1 MVKVNVDAMVNDAN
15 RSTELEFAKHKARL
29 KAQIMKDMI
38 NDEEEGD
45 RIAYVRLPGTSQ
57 VAEVAFYDGEDQMVE
72 RTLNPAESKKVI
84 DKGIFKC
91 MVQPV
96 ILRKK
101 IKFLMDT
108 GCGHD
113 LISQKK
119 IEKHDLETLVTPEPI
134 SFQTANGVT
143 DTDLVSNFQAES
155 FKEPINAYVLRDTPS
170 VLSIGKRCMNQ
181 NYGFVWP
188 PGREP
193 FMIDPEG
200 KRISLF
206 VNGDIPCVRVGSSKS
221 LAHDDV
227 EATAVLNVLNSE
239 ASIKAEVAAAAEAVP
254 GEVDDEEE
262 AGDEHARPPDPD
274 PHEVPDE
281 EVPAEE
287 AGRPPDPP
295 GGGVGDIPLH
305 GDDDDREIQIEGE
318 GAPPKK
324 AKVGTLK
331 AEANT
336 LAHLCT
342 HRYRNPYC
350 ESCIRAKMK
359 HFRTRRGAFQRELKS
374 WGDLITFDFLD
385 MRKAADAGLGIDD
398 GAREVLVIRDV
409 ATKMIAAI
417 PTESRHTEQ
426 VVSALKGCLEDEK
439 SRNSYSDVAPEFEAA
454 MSELRIPLDHSLAGK
469 PNNNSLA
476 ERTNQEIINTVATAM
491 LHAGLPAQYWSFALN
506 CVTHNLNI
514 EDVEGDGDS
523 TWKRMTGDDFK
534 GKAIPFGA
542 KVFFKP
548 TDTRDKTYNHKFD
561 PKGIPGVFAGYVV
574 TTGQNWSRKYRV
586 WDMKEFANVNL
597 SMDAAVPR
605 KLAQPYQTE
614 VIYFPKGI
622 TFPLK
627 AEYERMNETLEGL
640 KDNVNLDGKEFKDLG
655 DDDDTPG

>member
-1 MVKVNVDAMVNDAN
+1 
-15 RSTELEFAKHKARL
+15 
-29 KAQIMKDMI
+29 MKDMV

-45 RIAYVRLPGTSQ
+45 RVTYVRLPGTSQ
-57 VAEVAFYDGEDQMVE
+57 VAEVAFYDGEDQIME
-72 RTLNPAESKKVI
+72 RNLNAVDSRRVI
-84 DKGIFKC
+84 DKGVFRC

-119 IEKHDLETLVTPEPI
+119 IERHDLETLVTPGPI
-134 SFQTANGVT
+134 SFQTANGIT
-143 DTDLVSNFQAES
+143 DTDLVSNFQA
-155 FKEPINAYVLRDTPS
+155 S
-170 VLSIGKRCMNQ
+170 VLSVGKRCMNQ

-193 FMIDPEG
+193 FMIDPDG
-200 KRISLF
+200 KRITLF
-206 VNGDIPCVRVGSSKS
+206 VNGDIPYIRVGSSKS

-227 EATAVLNVLNSE
+227 EATAVLNSAHVKE
-239 ASIKAEVAAAAEAVP
+239 EVAAAAQAVP
-254 GEVDDEEE
+254 GEIDGEEE
-262 AGDEHARPPDPD
+262 EDGEEHARQPDPD
-274 PHEVPDE
+274 PHEVPGE
-281 EVPAEE
+281 EIPSEG
-287 AGRPPDPP
+287 AGRPPDPS

-305 GDDDDREIQIEGE
+305 GDDDEREIQVEGE
-318 GAPPKK
+318 GAPPRK

-342 HRYRNPYC
+342 HRYRNPHC

-359 HFRTRRGAFQRELKS
+359 HFRTRRGACQRELKS
-374 WGDLITFDFLD
+374 WGDLITYDFLD

-398 GAREVLVIRDV
+398 GAREVLVIRDI

-417 PTESRHTEQ
+417 QTESRHTEQ
-426 VVSALKGCLEDEK
+426 VVSALKRLIGRRK
-439 SRNSYSDVAPEFEAA
+439 VKMAYSDAAPEFEAA
-454 MSELRIPLDHSLAGK
+454 MSELRIPLDHSLLGNL
-469 PNNNSLA
+469 NNNSLA

-491 LHAGLPAQYWSFALN
+491 QHAGLPAQYWSFALN

-523 TWKRMTGDDFK
+523 AWKRMTGDDFK

-548 TDTRDKTYNHKFD
+548 TDTRKRPTATSLIR
-561 PKGIPGVFAGYVV
+561 KGSPAFLQG
-574 TTGQNWSRKYRV
+574 TW
-586 WDMKEFANVNL
+586 
-597 SMDAAVPR
+597 
-605 KLAQPYQTE
+605 
-614 VIYFPKGI
+614 
-622 TFPLK
+622 
-627 AEYERMNETLEGL
+627 
-640 KDNVNLDGKEFKDLG
+640 
-655 DDDDTPG
+655 

>member
-655 DDDDTPG
+655 DDDTPG